1 MKPVRILALAAVFP
15 LTACSGLNGG
25 GATDLRA
32 EPLPAPVAA
41 PCDHPS
47 AYLGVGDWEIMA
59 GRIGDALL
67 ICRAEKA
74 LAVNAYE
81 ELRAVI
87 GAEDQPPG

>member
-1 MKPVRILALAAVFP
+1 MFP
-15 LTACSGLNGG
+15 LTACSGLSGG

-47 AYLGVGDWEIMA
+47 AYVGLRDWEIMV
-59 GRIGDALL
+59 GRIGDAL
-67 ICRAEKA
+67 IRCGEEKA
-74 LAVNAYE
+74 VAVEAYKG
-81 ELRAVI
+81 LRAVI